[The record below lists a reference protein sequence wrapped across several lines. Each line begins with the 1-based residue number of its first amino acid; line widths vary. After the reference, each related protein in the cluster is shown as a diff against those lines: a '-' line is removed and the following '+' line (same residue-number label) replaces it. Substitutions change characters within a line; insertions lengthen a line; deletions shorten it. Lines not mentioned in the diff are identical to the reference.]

1 MSFGSTLKQLREA
14 RRISQSR
21 LGLEAGFDH
30 SYVSR
35 LESGARKPARE
46 AVDQLADAL
55 NASPAERDQLLQSAG
70 FAGPID
76 ATASAM
82 IDVTAE
88 RRRQAAKWGV
98 QSHTWPEWLVILS
111 EEVGEV
117 GRAMCGVLWGG
128 DDLEQLRRELVQV
141 AAVAVQIIEA
151 IDADQAEG
159 QEAA

>member
-1 MSFGSTLKQLREA
+1 MTFGAILKQLREP
-14 RRISQSR
+14 RRISQSK
-21 LGLEAGFDH
+21 LALAAGFDH

-55 NASPAERDQLLQSAG
+55 NATPAERDQLLTSAG
-70 FAGPID
+70 FAVPVD
-76 ATASAM
+76 ATALALM
-82 IDVTAE
+82 DVSAE
-88 RRRQAAKWGV
+88 RRRQTAKWGV

-128 DDLEQLRRELVQV
+128 DDLKQLREELVQV

-151 IDADQAEG
+151 IDADQVEG
-159 QEAA
+159 QKAA